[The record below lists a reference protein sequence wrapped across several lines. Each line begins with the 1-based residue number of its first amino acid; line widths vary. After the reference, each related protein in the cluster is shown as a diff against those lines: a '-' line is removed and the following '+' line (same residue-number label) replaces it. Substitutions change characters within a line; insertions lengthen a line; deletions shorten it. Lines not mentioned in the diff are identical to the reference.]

1 MPNYSRK
8 PATLIS
14 VVLMV
19 AWLHAGV
26 ARGATLDLP
35 DGSKLDLSAT
45 CPVCE
50 MKLESSV
57 VGPAA
62 AVFTD
67 GKVVGFDG
75 PADLMRYVQA
85 PQKYH
90 FDAKNIKHLFVTEY
104 GTKSFID
111 AKQAFFVVGS
121 ELSGEMGPE
130 LAAFSSKEAAEKF
143 RADHKGR
150 NVVAFSGVTADD
162 LVIKKKKMKM
172 EHGSGKH

>member
-1 MPNYSRK
+1 MSNYSRR
-8 PATLIS
+8 LIMS
-14 VVLMV
+14 VAAVFM
-19 AWLHAGV
+19 AAGV
-26 ARGATLDLP
+26 QVGVAGAATLDLP
-35 DGSKLDLSAT
+35 DGSKLDLSVA

-57 VGPAA
+57 VGQAA
-62 AVFTD
+62 IVFAD

-75 PADLMRYVQA
+75 PGDLFRYFLA
-85 PQKYH
+85 PDKYH
-90 FDAKNIKHLFVTEY
+90 FDPKNIKHLFVTEY
-104 GTKSFID
+104 GTKKFLD

-130 LAAFSSKEAAEKF
+130 LAAFSTKEAAEKF
-143 RADHKGR
+143 KTDHKGK
-150 NVVAFSGVTADD
+150 NVVAFSAVTPDD

>member
-1 MPNYSRK
+1 MHTNSLRLF
-8 PATLIS
+8 TFVV
-14 VVLMV
+14 VVLVV
-19 AWLHAGV
+19 AGLEAGV

-35 DGSKLDLSAT
+35 DGSKLDLSAA

-50 MKLESSV
+50 MKLEMSV
-57 VGPAA
+57 VGQAA
-62 AVFTD
+62 IVFTD

-75 PADLMRYVQA
+75 PADLFRYFLA
-85 PQKYH
+85 PEKYH
-90 FDAKNIKHLFVTEY
+90 FDPKNIKHLFVTEY
-104 GTKSFID
+104 GAKKFID

-130 LAAFSSKEAAEKF
+130 LAAFSAKEAAEKF
-143 RADHKGR
+143 KTDHKGR
-150 NVVAFSGVTADD
+150 SVVAFAGVTLDD